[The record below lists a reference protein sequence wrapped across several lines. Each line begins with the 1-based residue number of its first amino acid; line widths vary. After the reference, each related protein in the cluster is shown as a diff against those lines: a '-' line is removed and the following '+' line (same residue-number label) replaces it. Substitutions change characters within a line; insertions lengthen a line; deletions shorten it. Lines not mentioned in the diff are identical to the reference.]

1 MGLFDMAKKLIGSI
15 PVIGPIVEFG
25 TSFIDMLPDNKGSKD
40 GTGKFGKTFAA
51 GSAPFKPIQFGRE
64 PEIGGSEIGSSRV
77 QKFGPSL
84 AQYRQYMGRFKSA
97 DDIDRIARGKAG
109 NVVAGR
115 VGGRVGSV
123 RGGTPARTASS
134 RTLKA

>member
-64 PEIGGSEIGSSRV
+64 PEIGGPEIGSSRV
-77 QKFGPSL
+77 EKIGPSL
-84 AQYRQYMGRFKSA
+84 SEFRKYMGRFKSA
-97 DDIDRIARGKAG
+97 EDLNRIAAGKVG

-115 VGGRVGSV
+115 VASAVSPRT
-123 RGGTPARTASS
+123 GGTKTKISS
-134 RTLKA
+134 RNKSIV

>member
-51 GSAPFKPIQFGRE
+51 GSEPFKPTERRYTGETGGDPIGRR
-64 PEIGGSEIGSSRV
+64 GVS
-77 QKFGPSL
+77 QFGPSL
-84 AQYRQYMGRFKSA
+84 SEFRKYMGRFKSA
-97 DDIDRIARGKAG
+97 EDLNRIAAGKVG

>member
-51 GSAPFKPIQFGRE
+51 GSAPFKPTERRYTGETGGDPIGRR
-64 PEIGGSEIGSSRV
+64 GVS
-77 QKFGPSL
+77 QFGPSL

-97 DDIDRIARGKAG
+97 EDLDRIAAGKVG
-109 NVVAGR
+109 NVVAGG
-115 VGGRVGSV
+115 VGGRVGTVS
-123 RGGTPARTASS
+123 GGRARSLASS
-134 RTLKA
+134 KTIV

>member
-1 MGLFDMAKKLIGSI
+1 MGLFNMAKKLIGSI

-51 GSAPFKPIQFGRE
+51 GSAPFKPIKFERE
-64 PEIGGSEIGSSRV
+64 PEVGGLEIGSSRV

-84 AQYRQYMGRFKSA
+84 SEFRRYMGRFKSA
-97 DDIDRIARGKAG
+97 EDLDRIAAGKVG
-109 NVVAGR
+109 NVVAGG
-115 VGGRVGSV
+115 VGGRVGTVS
-123 RGGTPARTASS
+123 GGRAKSLASS
-134 RTLKA
+134 KTIV

>member
-64 PEIGGSEIGSSRV
+64 PEIGGPEIGSSRV
-77 QKFGPSL
+77 EKIGPSL
-84 AQYRQYMGRFKSA
+84 SEFRKYMGRFKSA
-97 DDIDRIARGKAG
+97 EDLNRIAAGKVG
-109 NVVAGR
+109 NVVAGG
-115 VGGRVGSV
+115 VGGRVGTVS
-123 RGGTPARTASS
+123 GGRARSLASS
-134 RTLKA
+134 KTIV

>member
-1 MGLFDMAKKLIGSI
+1 MGLFDMAKNLFKAVVPGAGAIIDVGS
-15 PVIGPIVEFG
+15 
-25 TSFIDMLPDNKGSKD
+25 SFINMLPKNEGKD

-51 GSAPFKPIQFGRE
+51 GSEPFKPTERRYTGETGGDPIGRR
-64 PEIGGSEIGSSRV
+64 GVS
-77 QKFGPSL
+77 QFGPSL
-84 AQYRQYMGRFKSA
+84 SEFRKYMGRFKSA
-97 DDIDRIARGKAG
+97 EDLNRIAAGKVG

>member
-15 PVIGPIVEFG
+15 PVIGPIVEIG
-25 TSFIDMLPDNKGSKD
+25 SSFIDMLPDNKGSKD

-51 GSAPFKPIQFGRE
+51 GSEPFKPIQFGRE
-64 PEIGGSEIGSSRV
+64 PEIGGPEIGSSRV

-84 AQYRQYMGRFKSA
+84 SEFRRYMGRFKSA
-97 DDIDRIARGKAG
+97 EDLDRIVAGKVG

-115 VGGRVGSV
+115 VGSRVGSV